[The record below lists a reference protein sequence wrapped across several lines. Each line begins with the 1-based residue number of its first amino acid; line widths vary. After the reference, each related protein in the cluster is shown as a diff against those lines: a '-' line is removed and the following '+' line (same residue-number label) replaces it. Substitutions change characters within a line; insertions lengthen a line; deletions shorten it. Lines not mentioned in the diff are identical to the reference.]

1 MIAVSFPNWSEAL
14 EAAGLPEKTCKS
26 HRCVVLWFLGFL
38 KREGKQAT
46 VAEARTFV
54 EGLIEERKPKDWQVE
69 QWRAGINWS
78 RKRLRLTR
86 FQARKR
92 LFLGRLGGNV

>member
-1 MIAVSFPNWSEAL
+1 MVAVSFPNWSEAL
-14 EAAGLPEKTCKS
+14 EAAELPEKTRKS

-69 QWRAGINWS
+69 KWRAGINC
-78 RKRLRLTR
+78 RVKD
-86 FQARKR
+86 F
-92 LFLGRLGGNV
+92 V